1 MTRFLFRR
9 LAGVVPL
16 LLAISLLG
24 FSLGSFAGGS
34 SLERAKADG
43 RHDPATIR
51 ALEREARVDRPF
63 LVRWL
68 HWLRGACFDL
78 RIERRRTP
86 IAGFEEQDF
95 ETRLGVER
103 VGQASLQA
111 TSDDA
116 TELRRAGRLFLPA
129 GSAGVRLRT
138 PLDLGGANWV
148 ALSVRNPGKVV
159 RRLEATFEAGTR
171 RTTSWIDVEPGP
183 WRGWEI
189 AAAEVEARL
198 GTARVESLLFTA
210 PGTGEFLVDDL
221 SLVGKGWAFQIGA
234 PDLGHSFEHDAPVWT
249 LLRSALW
256 NSLLLAAS
264 ALLFTWAIAIPAGI
278 LASLRRN
285 RLVDRLLLPLSFV
298 GRSVPGFFLV
308 LLALVLLVAL
318 AGGGGTL
325 LPLRVVSSGDDP
337 ALSLLER
344 VLNRA
349 RHLLLPTLVLSAGA
363 IASLQRVA
371 RGNLLEA
378 LRTNYALASRS
389 RGVPESRFVYLRAL
403 CNAVNPLVSVLGTQ
417 FANMLAGLA
426 FCEILFGYPGVGR
439 LLFDATIRRDPYVVM
454 AGVTAAGALLVV
466 GKLLADPLLRV
477 VHPGGSLDGLSGA
490 ASLPPPEG

>member
-1 MTRFLFRR
+1 MISPVLRR
-9 LAGVVPL
+9 LARAAAP

-24 FSLGSFAGGS
+24 FALGSLAGGTS
-34 SLERAKADG
+34 FDRYKADG
-43 RHDPATIR
+43 RHDPASVRI
-51 ALEREARVDRPF
+51 LERKAEVDRPF

-68 HWLRGACFDL
+68 HWLRGVCFDL

-103 VGQASLQA
+103 VGLASLQA

-129 GSAGVRLRT
+129 GSAGVRLKT
-138 PLDLGGANWV
+138 PLDLGGAKRL
-148 ALSVRNPGKVV
+148 ALSVRNPGKVI

-183 WRGWEI
+183 WREWEV
-189 AAAEVEARL
+189 ATAEVEARL

-221 SLVGKGWAFQIGA
+221 SLVGKAWAFHIGA
-234 PDLGHSFEHDAPVWT
+234 PDFGHSFEHDAPVWT
-249 LLRSALW
+249 LLRSALS

-264 ALLFTWAIAIPAGI
+264 ALLFTWAVAIPAGI
-278 LASLRRN
+278 LAALHRH
-285 RLVDRLLLPLSFV
+285 RLVDRLLRPVSFV
-298 GRSVPGFFLV
+298 GRSIPAFFLV
-308 LLALVLLVAL
+308 LLALVFLVAL

-325 LPLRVVSSGDDP
+325 LPLRVVSSGDDS
-337 ALSLLER
+337 ALSLPER
-344 VLNRA
+344 FLDRA
-349 RHLLLPTLVLSAGA
+349 RLLLLPTLVLSAGA

-371 RGNLLEA
+371 RGDLLEA
-378 LRTNYALASRS
+378 LRTNYALAARA
-389 RGVPESRFVYLRAL
+389 RGGPESRFVYLRAL
-403 CNAVNPLVSVLGTQ
+403 RSALILLVSVLGTQ
-417 FANMLAGLA
+417 FANLLAGLA
-426 FCEILFGYPGVGR
+426 LCEIVFGYPGVGR

-454 AGVTAAGALLVV
+454 AGVTTWGLLLVA
-466 GKLLADPLLRV
+466 GRLLADPLLRV
-477 VHPGGSLDGLSGA
+477 IHPRGPLDGLSGA
-490 ASLPPPEG
+490 ASLPSPEG

>member
-1 MTRFLFRR
+1 VISLVFRR
-9 LAGVVPL
+9 LARAAAL

-24 FSLGSFAGGS
+24 FALGSLGGGASFD
-34 SLERAKADG
+34 RYRADG
-43 RHDPATIR
+43 RHDSASVR
-51 ALEREARVDRPF
+51 MLEREARLDRPF
-63 LVRWL
+63 LLRWL

-103 VGQASLQA
+103 VGLASLQETA
-111 TSDDA
+111 DDS
-116 TELRRAGRLFLPA
+116 TELCRAGRLVLPA

-138 PLDLGGANWV
+138 PLDLAGARRL
-148 ALSVRNPGKVV
+148 ALSVRNPGKVI

-189 AAAEVEARL
+189 PAAEVEARL

-221 SLVGKGWAFQIGA
+221 SLVGKGWAFRIGA
-234 PDLGHSFEHDAPVWT
+234 PDFGHSFEHDAPVWT

-264 ALLFTWAIAIPAGI
+264 ALLFTWAVVIPAGI
-278 LASLRRN
+278 LASLRRD

-308 LLALVLLVAL
+308 LLALAFLVAL

-337 ALSLLER
+337 ALSLPER
-344 VLNRA
+344 VFDRA
-349 RHLLLPTLVLSAGA
+349 RYLLLPTLVLSAGA

-378 LRTNYALASRS
+378 LRTNYALAARA
-389 RGVPESRFVYLRAL
+389 RGGPETRFVYLRAL
-403 CNAVNPLVSVLGTQ
+403 RNAVNPLVSVLGTQ
-417 FANMLAGLA
+417 FANLLAGLA
-426 FCEILFGYPGVGR
+426 LCEIVFGYPGVGR
-439 LLFDATIRRDPYVVM
+439 LLFDATIHRDPFVVM
-454 AGVTAAGALLVV
+454 AGVTTGGGLFVV
-466 GKLLADPLLRV
+466 GKLVAQLLLRPV
-477 VHPGGSLDGLSGA
+477 AARIERGERGTGA
-490 ASLPPPEG
+490 SS